1 MDHRFA
7 PLCLH
12 VIKKRLSAYDHILN
26 KSKIYA
32 SNTTVHCSL
41 PPIRFESIMID
52 YINAVV
58 QSYYLYRIILGITLV
73 FSGYGGGLMSWGRQV
88 FNLK

>member
-1 MDHRFA
+1 MDHRSPPF
-7 PLCLH
+7 CHH
-12 VIKKRLSAYDHILN
+12 VIEKRLSTYDHILN

-58 QSYYLYRIILGITLV
+58 QSYYLYLIILGITLV
-73 FSGYGGGLMSWGRQV
+73 FSGYSGGLMSWGRQV

>member
-7 PLCLH
+7 PFCHH
-12 VIKKRLSAYDHILN
+12 VIEKRLSTYHHIFN
-26 KSKIYA
+26 EGKIYA
-32 SNTTVHCSL
+32 SNTTAHCSS

-73 FSGYGGGLMSWGRQV
+73 FSGYSGGLMSWGRQV

>member
-12 VIKKRLSAYDHILN
+12 VIKKRLSAYDHIFN
-26 KSKIYA
+26 EGKIYA
-32 SNTTVHCSL
+32 SNTTVHCSS

-73 FSGYGGGLMSWGRQV
+73 FSGYSGGVDELGQASI
-88 FNLK
+88 